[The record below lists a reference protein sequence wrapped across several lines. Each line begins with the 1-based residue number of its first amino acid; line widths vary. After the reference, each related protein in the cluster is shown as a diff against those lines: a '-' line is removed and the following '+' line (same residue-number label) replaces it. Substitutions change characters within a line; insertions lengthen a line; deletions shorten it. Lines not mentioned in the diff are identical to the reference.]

1 MRPAG
6 LTQRE
11 GGPYSVAVLDRVLR
25 PVKDRLIAPVAG
37 LLGSRFHPTTI
48 TVAAAAVGIGAAL
61 MAWQGRYG
69 WAFAL
74 WVANRIADGLD
85 GAVARTTGRQSDF
98 GGYIDMLL
106 DVVVYGA
113 IPVGL
118 ALGRASTPLA
128 IAVMALLAVFYLNIT
143 SWLYLA
149 ALLEKRTDHGTPAR
163 GGTSIPMPS
172 GVVEGTETI
181 VVYAIMLLWP
191 AAATAIVW
199 ILAGATLAGVAQRVA
214 WAHSHIR

>member
-1 MRPAG
+1 M
-6 LTQRE
+6 TQRE
-11 GGPYSVAVLDRVLR
+11 SGPYSVAVLDRILR
-25 PVKDRLIAPVAG
+25 PVKDRLIAPIAG
-37 LLGSRFHPTTI
+37 SLGSRIHPTTI
-48 TVAAAAVGIGAAL
+48 TVAAAAIGIGASL

-74 WVANRIADGLD
+74 WVANRVTDGLD
-85 GAVARTTGRQSDF
+85 GAVARATGRQSDF
-98 GGYIDMLL
+98 GGYLDMLL

-113 IPVGL
+113 IPVGF
-118 ALGRASTPLA
+118 ALGRASTSLS

-149 ALLEKRTDHGTPAR
+149 ALIEKRADHGTSAR
-163 GGTSIPMPS
+163 GSTSIPMPS

-181 VVYAIMLLWP
+181 VAYAIMLLWP
-191 AAATAIVW
+191 AAATAIIW

-214 WAHSHIR
+214 WAHLHMR